1 MFFLTSPTDFQ
12 YRNEKKNLLSHR
24 GAFFHLKFLEKV
36 ALVGCNAFGTFGAE
50 NLKEHLKI
58 HPALYILIK
67 SQISVGSGIRC
78 GVRACAAEV

>member
-1 MFFLTSPTDFQ
+1 M
-12 YRNEKKNLLSHR
+12 KKKR

-67 SQISVGSGIRC
+67 SQIIHALDAVSVHAR
-78 GVRACAAEV
+78 RKYKAERRPFLSTEL

>member
-1 MFFLTSPTDFQ
+1 M
-12 YRNEKKNLLSHR
+12 KKNLLSQR
-24 GAFFHLKFLEKV
+24 GAFFHQKFLEKV

-50 NLKEHLKI
+50 DLKEHLKI

-67 SQISVGSGIRC
+67 SQIIQASVGSGIRC

>member
-1 MFFLTSPTDFQ
+1 M
-12 YRNEKKNLLSHR
+12 KKKR

-58 HPALYILIK
+58 HPALYIFK
-67 SQISVGSGIRC
+67 SQIIQASVGSGTRC